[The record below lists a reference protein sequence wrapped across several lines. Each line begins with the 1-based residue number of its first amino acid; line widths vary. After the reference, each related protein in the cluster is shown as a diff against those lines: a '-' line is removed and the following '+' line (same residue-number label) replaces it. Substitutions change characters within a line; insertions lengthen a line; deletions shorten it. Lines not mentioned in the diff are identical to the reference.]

1 MMAAAVI
8 GAWFSFLNFIPILDK
23 SMVTDGKKSRS
34 FVVRQ
39 VQGTVWVRIGTLG
52 AEIGLV
58 WDSTSISWVAREIS
72 TREYVSSNAVI
83 TTCWPNCWTMSTS
96 DGHCDLACSCP
107 EWVMVPSLAWA
118 QSPGSPL
125 CEHIGRLYLFGVCS
139 VTLTL
144 LIGID
149 SWAFRNRV
157 LLVHCSPKG

>member
-1 MMAAAVI
+1 M
-8 GAWFSFLNFIPILDK
+8 L
-23 SMVTDGKKSRS
+23 TDGEKTWS

-39 VQGTVWVRIGTLG
+39 VQGTEWVRIETLG
-52 AEIGLV
+52 LKSV
-58 WDSTSISWVAREIS
+58 WFWDSTSISWVAGEIS
-72 TREYVSSNAVI
+72 TGEYVSSNAVI
-83 TTCWPNCWTMSTS
+83 ITCWHGSVEPCLLLAA

-125 CEHIGRLYLFGVCS
+125 CEHIGRLYLSGVCS

-149 SWAFRNRV
+149 PWVFRNRV
-157 LLVHCSPKG
+157 LLVHRSHKG